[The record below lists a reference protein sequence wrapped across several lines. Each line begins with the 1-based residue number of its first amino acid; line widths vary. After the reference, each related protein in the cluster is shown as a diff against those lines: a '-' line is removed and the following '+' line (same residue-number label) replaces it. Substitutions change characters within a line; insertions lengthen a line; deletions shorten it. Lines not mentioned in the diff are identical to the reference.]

1 MKVTATLTVRSFSE
15 TEEEILRL
23 TEKSAEGMIR
33 KDGLL
38 FLRAGNRIFS
48 TEDTTEGR
56 RLMEAVSGEA
66 ASGAAEHTEESFW
79 RKAIRGTTDPH
90 EAERFGIQ
98 EDTPRCV
105 ILFRPIQETG
115 TSIQKEM
122 IPAEETDRILEFSNG
137 DAALILSMKK
147 RTREEAFEFAA
158 AATETMESEA
168 GISCM
173 AGIGRN
179 AERITDIAGSFRDA
193 EAAIET
199 GMRHRIPGTVYDF
212 GAQTLERLA
221 DLIPSGKAEAFRQRI
236 IPPEAEK
243 VMTEETIETI
253 RAFFR
258 NDLNLSTT
266 ARELFIHRNTLL
278 YRMEKVRKA
287 TGLDLRKFEDAAV
300 FRILMDFQ

>member
-1 MKVTATLTVRSFSE
+1 MKATAELTVRSFSE

-33 KDGLL
+33 KEGIL

-48 TEDTTEGR
+48 CEDTAEGR
-56 RLMEAVSGEA
+56 RLMEAVSGETQT
-66 ASGAAEHTEESFW
+66 GAAGHTEESFW
-79 RKAIRGTTDPH
+79 KKAIRGTADLN

-98 EDTPRCV
+98 DDTPRCV
-105 ILFRPIQETG
+105 ILFRPQQETG
-115 TSIQKEM
+115 VSVLREM
-122 IPAEETDRILEFSNG
+122 IPAEKTDRILEFPGG

-147 RTREEAFEFAA
+147 RTREEAFEFASA
-158 AATETMESEA
+158 VTETMESEA
-168 GISCM
+168 GISCT
-173 AGIGRN
+173 AGIGRT
-179 AERITDIAGSFRDA
+179 AEHLQEIAGSFRDA

-199 GMRHRIPGTVYDF
+199 GIRHRIPGTVYDF
-212 GAQTLERLA
+212 SEQTLERLA
-221 DLIPSGKAEAFRQRI
+221 DLIPFEKAEAYRREM

-243 VMTEETIETI
+243 VMTEETLETI
-253 RAFFR
+253 RTFFR